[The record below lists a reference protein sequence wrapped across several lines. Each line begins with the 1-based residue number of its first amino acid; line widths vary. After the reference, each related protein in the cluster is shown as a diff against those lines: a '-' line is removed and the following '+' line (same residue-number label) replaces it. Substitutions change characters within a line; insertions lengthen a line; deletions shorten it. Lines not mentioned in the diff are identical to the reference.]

1 MKDIEKILNK
11 RRREMTLSFGLFMA
25 LWFIVII
32 ICIIGY
38 DI

>member
-1 MKDIEKILNK
+1 MKDIEKILDK
-11 RRREMTLSFGLFMA
+11 RRREATFSFGLFMA
-25 LWFIVII
+25 LWIIVII

>member
-1 MKDIEKILNK
+1 MKDIEKILDK
-11 RRREMTLSFGLFMA
+11 HRKEAVFSFGLFMA
-25 LWFIVII
+25 LWIFVII